1 MTKSDQ
7 IQKLFVELMGE
18 DVTEAIS
25 VSTGIFVALNVEY
38 LRRQGADIEKEI
50 NIKSGDGQRDI
61 TIHPLSKVG
70 MKR

>member
-1 MTKSDQ
+1 VSKSDQ

-18 DVTEAIS
+18 DVTEALS

-38 LRRQGADIEKEI
+38 IKRQGADIEMPI

-61 TIHPLSKVG
+61 TIHPPQK
-70 MKR
+70 